1 MGGFRNKDLATMAG
15 KMSSREGIPN
25 KTTNEVRKAF
35 KQLVEANMPQM
46 QSDLDALTP
55 RDRLRFIIDLSKLIL
70 PQLQSISID
79 DLREKEVHGFN
90 GFNVLTINIKDN
102 SDESND
108 SDDSNSGN

>member
-1 MGGFRNKDLATMAG
+1 MGFRDRELASMAG
-15 KMSSREGIPN
+15 KLGTRKGVPN
-25 KTTNEVRKAF
+25 RATSEVRKAF
-35 KQLVEANMPQM
+35 KQLDVSNLPQM
-46 QSDLDALTP
+46 QSDLDSLEP
-55 RDRLRFIIDLSKLIL
+55 KDRLKFMLDLSRFIL

-79 DLREKEVHGFN
+79 DLREREIQ